1 MLGFEWP
8 ACDNCQFT
16 IDGGCTLAQ
25 TRLQAWKRTKPAD
38 LKRYGCCGYWRSNA
52 GETRRD
58 RCAAV
63 NRALWGTRPPVAD
76 SALPAT
82 TKEVP

>member
-1 MLGFEWP
+1 MSEWP

-16 IDGGCTLAQ
+16 INGVCKY
-25 TRLQAWKRTKPAD
+25 RSSEPWTKTPAAD
-38 LKRYGCCGYWRSNA
+38 PERYGCCGYWRSNA

-63 NRALWGTRPPVAD
+63 NRALWGTCPPRDD
-76 SALPAT
+76 SALPTT